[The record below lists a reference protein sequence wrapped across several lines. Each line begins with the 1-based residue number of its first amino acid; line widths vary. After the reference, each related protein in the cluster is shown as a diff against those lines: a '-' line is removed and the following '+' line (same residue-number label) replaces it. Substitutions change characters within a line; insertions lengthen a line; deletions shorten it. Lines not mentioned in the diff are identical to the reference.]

1 MKKTKETILTACFLL
16 LMLPQFVS
24 GQQIIDRVLA
34 VVEDEIILQSEVEM
48 RAQMFAVQMKI
59 DPRIEPDKYEEIRKH
74 ALNQLIEQY
83 ALLAKAIEDSI
94 EIKDEEVDMVLDQQ
108 IKELIK
114 QYGSEEEMVKAL
126 GYSIR
131 KIKEIYRED
140 VRKMGMVDKLKQKKM
155 QYVKITGKELE
166 EFYKTYSDSL
176 PEVPDQ
182 YDVSH
187 ILKTEPPDDKS
198 RNIALEKAYKVL
210 KEIRDGADFSEMA
223 KKYSEDEITGP
234 NGGIIGF
241 VRRGDILKEF
251 EDAAFGLE
259 PGGVSDVVETQLG
272 LHIIKTIEKTEDAVS
287 IQHILIKI
295 EKTEED
301 ETKIIN
307 LMQDLK
313 KKIEGGESFEKLAK
327 EFSDDPDAEK
337 TSGKIGWL
345 YLDNMPKE
353 TEEFKRIIPYL
364 KINEISEPFKTNY
377 GYHIVRLDGFKEK
390 HKMTIENDR
399 ELIER
404 YAKMRKSNTDFL
416 QFVEQAKKD
425 VFIEIKEVLE

>member
-1 MKKTKETILTACFLL
+1 MNRTKEIIITACFLL
-16 LMLPQFVS
+16 LMLPQYVT
-24 GQQIIDRVLA
+24 GQKIIDRVLA

-48 RAQMFAVQMKI
+48 LAQMFAVQVKI
-59 DPRIEPDKYEEIRKH
+59 DPRVEPEKYEEIRKH

-94 EIKDEEVDMVLDQQ
+94 EIKEEEVDMVLDQQ

-114 QYGSEEEMVKAL
+114 QYGSEQEMVNTL

-140 VRKMGMVDKLKQKKM
+140 VRKKGMIDKLRQKKM
-155 QYVKITGKELE
+155 QFVKITGKELE
-166 EFYKTYSDSL
+166 DFYKSYGDSL

-182 YDVSH
+182 YEVSH
-187 ILKTEPPDDKS
+187 ILKTDPPDDKS
-198 RNIALEKAYKVL
+198 RNVALEKAYKVL
-210 KEIRDGADFSEMA
+210 KEIRDGADFSGMA
-223 KKYSEDEITGP
+223 KKYSDDEITGP

-241 VRRGDILKEF
+241 VRKGDILKEF

-272 LHIIKTIEKTEDAVS
+272 LHIIKTIEKTEESVS

-307 LMQDLK
+307 FLQDLK

-327 EFSDDPDAEK
+327 EFSDDPDVEK

-345 YLDNMPKE
+345 FLDNMPKE

-364 KINEISEPFKTNY
+364 KTNEISEPFKTNY
-377 GYHIVRLDGFKEK
+377 GYHIVRLEGFRKK

-404 YAKMRKSNTDFL
+404 YAKTWKGNTGFVE
-416 QFVEQAKKD
+416 FVEQAKKD
-425 VFIEIKEVLE
+425 VFIEIKEILE

>member
-1 MKKTKETILTACFLL
+1 MKKIREIILTACFLL
-16 LMLPQFVS
+16 LLLPQFVS

-48 RAQMFAVQMKI
+48 LAQMFAVQVKV
-59 DPRIEPDKYEEIRKH
+59 DPRIEPEKYKEIRKH

-94 EIKDEEVDMVLDQQ
+94 EIKDEDVDMVLDQQ
-108 IKELIK
+108 IKELMK
-114 QYGSEEEMVKAL
+114 QYGSEEEMIQAL

-131 KIKEIYRED
+131 KIKEIYREE
-140 VRKMGMVDKLKQKKM
+140 VRKKGMIDKLKQKKM

-166 EFYKTYSDSL
+166 AFYKTYSDSL
-176 PEVPDQ
+176 PGVPDQ
-182 YDVSH
+182 YEVSH

-210 KEIRDGADFSEMA
+210 KEVRDGADFSEMA

-272 LHIIKTIEKTEDAVS
+272 LHIIKTIEKTGDAVS

-301 ETKIIN
+301 ETKIVN
-307 LMQDLK
+307 LLQDLK

-327 EFSDDPDAEK
+327 EFSDDPDVEK

-345 YLDNMPKE
+345 YLDTMPKE

-404 YAKMRKSNTDFL
+404 YAKMRKSNMDFL
-416 QFVEQAKKD
+416 NFVEQAKKD

>member
-1 MKKTKETILTACFLL
+1 MKKIRETILTVCFLL
-16 LMLPQFVS
+16 LLLPQFAS
-24 GQQIIDRVLA
+24 GQKIIDRVLA

-48 RAQMFAVQMKI
+48 LAQMFAVQAKI
-59 DPRIEPDKYEEIRKH
+59 DPRVEPEKYMEVRKH

-108 IKELIK
+108 IQELIT
-114 QYGSEEEMVKAL
+114 QYGSEKEMVKAL

-140 VRKMGMVDKLKQKKM
+140 VRKKGMIDKLKQKKM
-155 QYVKITGKELE
+155 QYVKITGKEME
-166 EFYKTYSDSL
+166 EFYKTYGDSL
-176 PEVPDQ
+176 PGVPDQ
-182 YDVSH
+182 YEVSH

-198 RNIALEKAYKVL
+198 RNIALEKAYKIL
-210 KEIRDGADFSEMA
+210 KEIRNGADFSEMA

-241 VRRGDILKEF
+241 IRRGDILKEF
-251 EDAAFGLE
+251 EDAAFALE
-259 PGGVSDVVETQLG
+259 PGGVSDIVETQLG
-272 LHIIKTIEKTEDAVS
+272 LHIIKTVEKTDDAVS

-295 EKTEED
+295 KKTEED

-307 LMQDLK
+307 LLKDLK
-313 KKIEGGESFEKLAK
+313 KRIEAGESFEKLAK
-327 EFSDDPDAEK
+327 EYSDDPDVEK

-353 TEEFKRIIPYL
+353 IEGFKRIIPYL
-364 KINEISEPFKTNY
+364 KINEISEPFKTKY
-377 GYHIVRLDGFKEK
+377 GYHIVKLDGFKKK

-399 ELIER
+399 EMIER
-404 YAKMRKSNTDFL
+404 YAKMRKSNTAFL
-416 QFVEQAKKD
+416 EFVEQAKKD
-425 VFIEIKEVLE
+425 VFIEIKEILK